1 MSPLARLVWDS
12 AFFGFPIAQVTRPP
26 ADAGALAVLERACRA
41 EGIRCAYLRLP
52 ADDAH
57 AAELASGA
65 GFVQRDVRL
74 TFERDV
80 CAPVAAPSG
89 SMPAV
94 GRAKPEQRGAL
105 EALARDAFAH
115 TRFLVDP
122 GFPRERARELYAA
135 FVRRGLDD
143 APRRLTLADADGS
156 GVVVCHLDERGG
168 VGTIEL
174 IAVAADSRRRGLGRA
189 LVAGALAAFA
199 GAGLRRARVATQA
212 VNVPSQRLY
221 QDAGFR
227 TREAELWLHRWFG

>member
-26 ADAGALAVLERACRA
+26 ADEGALAVLERVCRA

-65 GFVQRDVRL
+65 GFVLRDVRL

-80 CAPVAAPSG
+80 CAPVAAPNG
-89 SMPAV
+89 SIAG
-94 GRAKPEQRGAL
+94 GR
-105 EALARDAFAH
+105 ARDARAA
-115 TRFLVDP
+115 R
-122 GFPRERARELYAA
+122 RARGAGARRLRAHA
-135 FVRRGLDD
+135 LPRRPRLPTRARPRAVRGLRT
-143 APRRLTLADADGS
+143 ARARRRARRLMLADAGAT
-156 GVVVCHLDERGG
+156 GFVVCHLDERGG

-174 IAVAADSRRRGLGRA
+174 IAVAADERRRGLGRA
-189 LVAGALAAFA
+189 LVASALATFA
-199 GAGLRRARVATQA
+199 AAGLRRARVATQA